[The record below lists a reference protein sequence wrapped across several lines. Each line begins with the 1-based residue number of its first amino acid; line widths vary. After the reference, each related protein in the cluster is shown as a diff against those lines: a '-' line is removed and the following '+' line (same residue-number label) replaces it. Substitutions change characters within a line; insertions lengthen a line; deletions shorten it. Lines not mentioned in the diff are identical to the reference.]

1 MKNIT
6 YKNIDI
12 NKKFIFKILILI
24 LYNVTLF
31 NYI

>member
-12 NKKFIFKILILI
+12 NKKFIFNILILI